1 MLSPWSYPFME
12 SLLEVFLEGYGGKFG
27 SWRGGL
33 WARGFD
39 FLALPLAAKG
49 EILRT
54 KSVLNWPSFATRVI
68 EQY

>member
-1 MLSPWSYPFME
+1 MPMVIPVHGIFVRG
-12 SLLEVFLEGYGGKFG
+12 VFGGLWGKV
-27 SWRGGL
+27 WVLARGL

-49 EILRT
+49 GILRA
-54 KSVLNWPSFATRVI
+54 KSLLNWPSFVTRVI